1 METKPHFVDSGEI
14 VLQVGLPHRVLRPA
28 GNGPFPTVVMLH
40 GRYGNEDV
48 MWVFGRTLP
57 KNWLVVS
64 PRAHLAEQDGFSW
77 VLQKEGQWPT
87 IEDFSEAAEVIGK
100 FVQALPELYQA
111 DPAHIYLMG
120 FSQGAAA
127 SFATAVSHPGLVQGI
142 ASLVGFMPTNTAQL
156 NIAASLHDLPV
167 FMSVG
172 KKDPLIPH
180 EVALACAQTV
190 RMAGADLEFH
200 DYDTGHKLNKQ
211 GIQDLTDWWADRA
224 ADS

>member
-1 METKPHFVDSGEI
+1 METKPHLVDSGEI
-14 VLQVGLPHRVLRPA
+14 VLQAGLPHRVLRPA

-77 VLQKEGQWPT
+77 VLQKEGNWPT
-87 IEDFSEAAEVIGK
+87 MAEFGEAAGVIAR
-100 FVQALPELYQA
+100 FVQALPDLYQA
-111 DPAHIYLMG
+111 DPARIYLMG

-142 ASLVGFMPTNTAQL
+142 ASLVGFMPINAAQL
-156 NIAASLHDLPV
+156 NLAAGLHDLPV
-167 FMSVG
+167 FMATG
-172 KKDPLIPH
+172 KKDPLIPY
-180 EVALACAQTV
+180 EVALACAQTL

-200 DYDTGHKLNKQ
+200 EYDTGHKLNKQ

-224 ADS
+224 ADG